1 MAFTVSVTVDRT
13 IDVACDVASAFALVS
28 DVPKSVSHLPKVE
41 RLTDL
46 GGGAYR
52 LETEKIGIEKYNLQ
66 TIYASQYVHDAK
78 KKTVTWTPIRGEGNA
93 QVSGSWEVTATPE
106 GKTRLRLVN
115 KGEMQLPFPAL
126 VKSLVSPFVT
136 REFEAMIAQYLKS
149 LTRTL
154 EQGAAAKAPK
164 KGAKK

>member
-13 IDVACDVASAFALVS
+13 IEVACDVASAFALVS

-52 LETEKIGIEKYNLQ
+52 LETEKIGIEKHNLQ

-78 KKTVTWTPIRGEGNA
+78 KKTVTAAAPGAAQPAAAPAAASAPKPQTQQVLAPNAASASQSGGN
-93 QVSGSWEVTATPE
+93 P
-106 GKTRLRLVN
+106 
-115 KGEMQLPFPAL
+115 PA
-126 VKSLVSPFVT
+126 K
-136 REFEAMIAQYLKS
+136 K
-149 LTRTL
+149 
-154 EQGAAAKAPK
+154 AAKA
-164 KGAKK
+164 

>member
-1 MAFTVSVTVDRT
+1 MAFTVSVNVDRS
-13 IDVACDVASAFALVS
+13 IEVACDVASAFALVS

-52 LETEKIGIEKYNLQ
+52 LETEKIGVEKYSLQ
-66 TIYASQYVHDAK
+66 TIYASQYTHDAK

-93 QVSGSWEVTATPE
+93 LVSGSWEVTATAD
-106 GKTRLRLVN
+106 GKTRLHLVN
-115 KGEMQLPFPAL
+115 RGEMQFPFPAL
-126 VKSLVSPFVT
+126 VKALVTPFVT
-136 REFEAMIAQYLKS
+136 REFEGLIAQYLKN

-154 EQGAAAKAPK
+154 ESGGAAKAPK